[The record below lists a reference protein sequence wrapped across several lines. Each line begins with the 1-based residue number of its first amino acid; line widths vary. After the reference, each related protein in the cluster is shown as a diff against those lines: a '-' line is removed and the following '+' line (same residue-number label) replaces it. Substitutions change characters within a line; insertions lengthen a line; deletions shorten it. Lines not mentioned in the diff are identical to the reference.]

1 MKSSSDLHP
10 TSLYPSTSTSKMRR
24 HQNGG
29 PQIASVKLDGR
40 NASCPSESG
49 RFSPER
55 SMCRLGCDYAGDATS
70 FADSFLR
77 FARAEEAAL
86 EGGDCSH
93 LVRSFA
99 RDMPEKA

>member
-1 MKSSSDLHP
+1 
-10 TSLYPSTSTSKMRR
+10 
-24 HQNGG
+24 
-29 PQIASVKLDGR
+29 
-40 NASCPSESG
+40 
-49 RFSPER
+49 
-55 SMCRLGCDYAGDATS
+55 MCRPGCDYAGDATG

-77 FARAEEAAL
+77 FAPAEEAAL

>member
-1 MKSSSDLHP
+1 
-10 TSLYPSTSTSKMRR
+10 
-24 HQNGG
+24 
-29 PQIASVKLDGR
+29 
-40 NASCPSESG
+40 
-49 RFSPER
+49 
-55 SMCRLGCDYAGDATS
+55 MCRLGCDYAGDATS

-93 LVRSFA
+93 LVGSFA